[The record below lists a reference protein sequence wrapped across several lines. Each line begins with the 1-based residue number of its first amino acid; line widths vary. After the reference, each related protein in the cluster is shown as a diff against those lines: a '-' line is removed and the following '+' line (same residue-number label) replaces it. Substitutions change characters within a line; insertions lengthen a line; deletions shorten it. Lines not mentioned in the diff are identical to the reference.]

1 MPIKEYHKLVRDRIP
16 DIIAGEGKTVKFKCI
31 KTDNKEFAG
40 FLINKLHEEI
50 EELYNA
56 IQQSNDTEMFYNGC
70 YEILQELADVG
81 EVFDAL
87 VKCIH
92 IEHDDILRTM
102 KTKAV
107 EKGTFENGTYLISVE
122 EEEK

>member
-1 MPIKEYHKLVRDRIP
+1 MAIKTYNKLVRDRIP
-16 DIIAGEGKTVKFKCI
+16 DIIAGEGKTVKFKHI
-31 KTDNKEFAG
+31 KTNDKELAG

-56 IQQSNDTEMFYNGC
+56 IEQSNDTEMIYNGR

-92 IEHDDILRTM
+92 IEHEDILRAM
-102 KTKAV
+102 KTKAE
-107 EKGTFENGTYLISVE
+107 EKGTFENGTYLIEVE
-122 EEEK
+122 EGE